1 MDSDQDLLDAHDARE
16 AVRAA
21 DEWKRKRA
29 NHQRHENAAR
39 EAHKVRNRGRL
50 ICFDNADVRD
60 WENIPVVSQN
70 HLIADAENVAANPSI
85 TVAELSRLHNE
96 RLIAWGDID
105 SPDLGVGD
113 ENAPSYQEIE
123 EMVLK
128 RLKECL
134 VDPIAASIS
143 VS

>member
-1 MDSDQDLLDAHDARE
+1 MDSDQDLLDARDAHE
-16 AVRAA
+16 AVREA

-39 EAHKVRNRGRL
+39 EAHKVRNSSRL
-50 ICFDNADVRD
+50 IGFNKADVRG
-60 WENIPVVSQN
+60 WEDLPLVSQN

-85 TVAELSRLHNE
+85 TAAELSRLYNE
-96 RLIAWGDID
+96 RLIDWGDID
-105 SPDLGVGD
+105 SPDLGLGD
-113 ENAPSYQEIE
+113 DNTPSYHEIE

-134 VDPIAASIS
+134 VDPLAAST
-143 VS
+143 